1 MPLFKLRKMA
11 FPHFTISIFEQPAL
25 LLTGYHI
32 RENLIEC
39 LARLPELIQF
49 LPCAGTNRDS
59 FC

>member
-1 MPLFKLRKMA
+1 MA
-11 FPHFTISIFEQPAL
+11 VVHFTISIFEQPAL

-39 LARLPELIQF
+39 LARLSELIQF
-49 LPCAGTNRDS
+49 FPRAGTNRDS